1 LVSGITQAN
10 LSTLI
15 IVEYPISDLLIAISF
30 TFPLIVVGILAILYQ
45 RYLPRTD
52 RQRNLILAGGLLC
65 MLFSAFLLLYASFGM
80 LPGFDQTAG
89 SYGIVMG
96 AVQEAYWLIFSTIPM
111 GILYLAVVSLIV
123 ASVAIKVLSPPDP
136 DFVKLNE
143 GLKEATEKFTKMNED
158 VQKLEGEN
166 KQLKEFVS
174 EKETAL
180 SSLQEQLDTIKAE
193 VSDREKRITEME
205 AAMATPTPD
214 REPELLATIAQKDTA
229 IADLNKKLE
238 ELQMALVEASKA
250 AAVPVAAGPDVRAE
264 QLEAS
269 LQESQAKLQD
279 YLRRAETASQV
290 SDSVISDLAE
300 LMSQV
305 ESSGLES
312 SAKQSVTNLIKNVG
326 RAIGRVSE
334 VPAGEARTEPKVE
347 LIGAVMIVHEIVD
360 GIKKMIRES

>member
-1 LVSGITQAN
+1 MVGGISQAN
-10 LSTLI
+10 ISMLI
-15 IVEYPISDLLIAISF
+15 DVEYPISDLLIAISF
-30 TFPLIVVGILAILYQ
+30 TFPFIVVGILAILYQ
-45 RYLPRTD
+45 RYLPRTE
-52 RQRNLILAGGLLC
+52 RKRNLILAGGLIC
-65 MLFSAFLLLYASFGM
+65 MLFSVFILLYASFGM
-80 LPGFDQTAG
+80 LPGLEQTAG
-89 SYGIVMG
+89 SYGAVMG
-96 AVQEAYWLIFSTIPM
+96 VLQEAYWFAFSSIPM
-111 GILYLAVVSLIV
+111 GILYLVIASLIV

-143 GLKEATEKFTKMNED
+143 GLKEATEKFKKMNED

-174 EKETAL
+174 EKESAL
-180 SSLQEQLDTIKAE
+180 TSLQEQLDTIKAE
-193 VSDREKRITEME
+193 VGDREKRITEME
-205 AAMATPTPD
+205 AAMATTAPD
-214 REPELLATIAQKDTA
+214 REPELLATIAKKDMA
-229 IADLNKKLE
+229 IADLSEKME
-238 ELQMALVEASKA
+238 ELQNALAEASKLT
-250 AAVPVAAGPDVRAE
+250 PVAAGPDVRAE

-269 LQESQAKLQD
+269 LQETQSRLQD
-279 YLRRAETASQV
+279 YLRRAETAAEV

-334 VPAGEARTEPKVE
+334 VPAGKVRTEPKVE